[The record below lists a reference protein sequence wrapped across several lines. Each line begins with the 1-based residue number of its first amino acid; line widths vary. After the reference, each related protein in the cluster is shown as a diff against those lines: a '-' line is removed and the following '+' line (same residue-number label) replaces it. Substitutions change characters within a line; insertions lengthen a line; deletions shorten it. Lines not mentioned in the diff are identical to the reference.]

1 MQDFQPRFFYH
12 LYSHKIFF
20 WLFFV
25 TFLLQILFWYKTEN
39 VKSKFD
45 IVPPPPS
52 KYLTAAASLGDQE
65 FLFRVLGTR
74 LQNSGDVFAGFTAL
88 KNYDYNRLYHWF
100 KALDE
105 LNSKSNFIPALAS
118 YYYAQ
123 TQKTE
128 DTRYIINYLDEHSAK
143 DLDKKWWWL
152 FQAVFIAKNNLK
164 DMDKAL
170 ELAYKMSQNNAKNA
184 PLWTKEMPAFLHA
197 EMGDSCMA
205 FEVIQKLI
213 QESESGIRV
222 INAEEMNFM
231 RHFIK
236 NRLASL
242 QKQKFD
248 PRRCKKTL

>member
-1 MQDFQPRFFYH
+1 MQNFQPRFFYH

-20 WLFFV
+20 WLFFAM
-25 TFLLQILFWYKTEN
+25 FSLQICFWYKTEN
-39 VKSKFD
+39 VKATFD

-52 KYLTAAASLGDQE
+52 KYLVSAASLGDKE

-74 LQNSGDVFAGFTAL
+74 LQNSGDVFAGFVSL
-88 KNYDYNRLYHWF
+88 KKYDYTRLYQWF
-100 KALDE
+100 TTLDT

-118 YYYAQ
+118 YYYSQ
-123 TQKTE
+123 TPKTE
-128 DTRYIINYLDEHSAK
+128 DTKYIINYLDEHSSK
-143 DLDKKWWWL
+143 DLDNKWWWL
-152 FQAVFIAKNNLK
+152 FQAIFIAKNNLG
-164 DMDKAL
+164 DNNKAL

-205 FEVIQKLI
+205 FKVIEKLI
-213 QESESGIRV
+213 KESENGKRV
-222 INAEEMNFM
+222 IGADEMNFM

-236 NRLASL
+236 YRLSDL

-248 PRRCKKTL
+248 PRKCHNDL